1 MAVEIREGMPAEQDL
16 WRVFDTTGWNDEYRL
31 SSDELRGAFER
42 SWLVVG
48 AYAGAELVGTG
59 RVVSDGVVHAMIY
72 DLIVVPGHQCAGTGG
87 RILERLVERCTG
99 AGIRD
104 IQLFCARGKRSFY
117 ENRGFAA
124 RPDDAPGMQHE

>member
-1 MAVEIREGMPAEQDL
+1 MPAAQDL
-16 WRVFDTTGWNDEYRL
+16 WCVFETTGWNGEYRL
-31 SSDELRGAFER
+31 SPDELRGAFES

-48 AYAGAELVGTG
+48 AYLDEELVGTG

-72 DLIVVPGHQCAGTGG
+72 DLIVVPGFQGSGIGG
-87 RILERLVERCTG
+87 RILERLVQRCRS

-124 RPDDAPGMQHE
+124 RPDDAPGMQHVRTNSSE